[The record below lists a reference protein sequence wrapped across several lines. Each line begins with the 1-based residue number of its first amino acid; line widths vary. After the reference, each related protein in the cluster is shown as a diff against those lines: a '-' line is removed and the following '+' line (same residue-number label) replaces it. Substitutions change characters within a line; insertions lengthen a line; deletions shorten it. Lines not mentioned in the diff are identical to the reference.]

1 MCFVIGRW
9 FQIPPIKIEPLST
22 KQSLQTINVSDQSTQ
37 ITQQKPYKVE
47 SIFGNDIKI
56 SWNTKLEMHGNFS
69 LKMLRPIIG
78 CRGLSFSHHLSVCV
92 LNISVKIWLN
102 SHRILSENLW
112 VFFVVWQIRKHMM
125 SVTAKTPWSRL
136 VYRVRAKVAINYTS
150 WRIEQKIRILR

>member
-22 KQSLQTINVSDQSTQ
+22 QQSLQTTNVSDQSTQ

-56 SWNTKLEMHGNFS
+56 SWNTKLEMLGNFS

-78 CRGLSFSHHLSVCV
+78 CRGLSFSHHLSVCM
-92 LNISVKIWLN
+92 LIICVKIWLN
-102 SHRILSENLW
+102 FHRILSENLW

-125 SVTAKTPWSRL
+125 SVTTKTPWSRL
-136 VYRVRAKVAINYTS
+136 VYRVRAKVAINHTS
-150 WRIEQKIRILR
+150 WRTEQKIRILR

>member
-22 KQSLQTINVSDQSTQ
+22 QQSLQTTNVSDQSTQ

-56 SWNTKLEMHGNFS
+56 SWNTKLEMLGNFS

-92 LNISVKIWLN
+92 LIISVKIWLN
-102 SHRILSENLW
+102 FHRILSENLW
-112 VFFVVWQIRKHMM
+112 VFCG
-125 SVTAKTPWSRL
+125 VTNSKTHDVSHHEDTVISAGLSR
-136 VYRVRAKVAINYTS
+136 TC
-150 WRIEQKIRILR
+150 